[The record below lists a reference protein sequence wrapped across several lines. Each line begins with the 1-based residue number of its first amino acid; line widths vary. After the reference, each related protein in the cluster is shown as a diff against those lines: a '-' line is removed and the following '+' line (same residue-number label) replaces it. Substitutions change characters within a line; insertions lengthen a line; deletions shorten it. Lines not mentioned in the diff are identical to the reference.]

1 MFRKLT
7 LIIIISLAL
16 LFPSRGFAQQNNQHL
31 QQIQNTLDSLSQII
45 PGLNKKVQLSISGV
59 PAQDYL
65 RAIGRANNIS
75 FHIDPSVNFT
85 VNNTFSDV
93 TASNIL
99 LLLAQQY
106 NLDISAT
113 GIIIVIKVHQEQLV
127 VLRPRAKEINVRY
140 RELDNALSMD
150 LSNDSLTAVAK
161 KITTLS
167 GKNIIVPPGL
177 QGKMVTAFISGA
189 SFDVAMDKLAFSNEL
204 KMVKTND
211 SFYLF
216 QPLDDNEQLYVNGD
230 RKTDVKRI
238 FKPINNAPAGNLGL
252 SVQTVGGQKLI
263 SVSSANSGIAE
274 LVRSASQEMGKSYFV
289 YSEIK
294 GTINTINANDLTY
307 ENFLNL
313 VFKGTDYTFNQADG
327 VYLIGDRKLEGLR
340 SHKVVMLQNRSID
353 TVLALVPAEWKRGV
367 EVKEFREQNT
377 LILSGSKPQIEEIA
391 SLIKQ
396 IDVLVPQILIE
407 VTLIDVHKTRRVST
421 GISAGTADSIK
432 TGGTLLPGLDY
443 TFGSKSVNEFLNKV
457 GGIFSTNLGHV
468 TPNFYL
474 NVSALESKNN
484 IDVRSV
490 PKLATL
496 NGHTASLSIGNSVFY
511 KNVTQNLYPSAA
523 TNTSVFTNEYK
534 ESDAN
539 LTISIRPLVSGDDQ
553 VTLGIKIDISDFTSL
568 PTDGSPP
575 PKSTS
580 KFESTIRV
588 HNEDMI
594 VLGGIERT
602 EDSDNS
608 SGVPFLSRI
617 PILKYIFSS
626 KSKTKSKVVTL
637 VFIKPTIIR

>member
-1 MFRKLT
+1 MQ
-7 LIIIISLAL
+7 A
-16 LFPSRGFAQQNNQHL
+16 
-31 QQIQNTLDSLSQII
+31 TLDSLAQFV

-59 PAQDYL
+59 PAPDYL

-85 VNNTFSDV
+85 VNNIFIDV

-113 GIIIVIKVHQEQLV
+113 GVILV
-127 VLRPRAKEINVRY
+127 VKAHPEPVIAFKPATKQINIRY
-140 RELDNALSMD
+140 RDLDNALSMD

-189 SFDVAMDKLAFSNEL
+189 GFDVAMDKLAFSNEL

-263 SVSSANSGIAE
+263 SVSSANAGIAE

-484 IDVRSV
+484 IEVRSV

-539 LTISIRPLVSGDDQ
+539 LTINIRPLVSGDDQ

-580 KFESTIRV
+580 KFESVIRV

-602 EDSDNS
+602 EDADSS
-608 SGVPFLSRI
+608 SGVPLLSRI
-617 PILKYIFSS
+617 PLLKYLFSS
-626 KSKTKSKVVTL
+626 RTKTKAKVVTL

>member
-1 MFRKLT
+1 MYRKLT
-7 LIIIISLAL
+7 LIIIISLT
-16 LFPSRGFAQQNNQHL
+16 LFFPARGIAQQSGPRL
-31 QQIQNTLDSLSQII
+31 QQIQATLDSLAQFV

-59 PAQDYL
+59 PAPDYL

-85 VNNTFSDV
+85 VNNIFIDV

-113 GIIIVIKVHQEQLV
+113 GVILV
-127 VLRPRAKEINVRY
+127 VKAHPEPVIAFKPATKQINIRY
-140 RELDNALSMD
+140 RDLDNALSMD

-189 SFDVAMDKLAFSNEL
+189 GFDVAMDKLAFSNEL

-263 SVSSANSGIAE
+263 SVSSANAGIAE

-484 IDVRSV
+484 IEVRSV

-539 LTISIRPLVSGDDQ
+539 LTINIRPLVSGDDQ

-580 KFESTIRV
+580 KFESVIRV

-602 EDSDNS
+602 EDADSS
-608 SGVPFLSRI
+608 SGVPLLSRI
-617 PILKYIFSS
+617 PLLKYLFSS
-626 KSKTKSKVVTL
+626 RTKTKAKVVTL

>member
-1 MFRKLT
+1 MYRKLT

-16 LFPSRGFAQQNNQHL
+16 LFPSRGFAQQNNQRL
-31 QQIQNTLDSLSQII
+31 QQIQNTLDSLSQVI

-113 GIIIVIKVHQEQLV
+113 GIILVIKAHQEQLV
-127 VLRPRAKEINVRY
+127 VLRPRAKEINIRY
-140 RELDNALSMD
+140 RDLDNALSMD

-161 KITTLS
+161 KITMLS

-289 YSEIK
+289 YSDIK

-313 VFKGTDYTFNQADG
+313 IFKGTDYTFNQAEG

-353 TVLALVPAEWKRGV
+353 TVLAMVPAEWKRGV
-367 EVKEFREQNT
+367 EIKEFREQNT

-407 VTLIDVHKTRRVST
+407 VILIDVRKTRRVAT
-421 GISAGTADSIK
+421 GLAIGTADSVK
-432 TGGTLLPGLDY
+432 TGGSVLPGLDY
-443 TFGSKSVNEFLNKV
+443 TFSSGSVNDFLNKV
-457 GGIFSTNLGHV
+457 GGVFSVNLGHV
-468 TPNFYL
+468 VPSFYL
-474 NVSALESKNN
+474 KIKALEDNN
-484 IDVRSV
+484 NVDVRSV

-539 LTISIRPLVSGDDQ
+539 LTIKIRPMVSGDDQ
-553 VTLGIKIDISDFTSL
+553 VTLGINIDISDFTAI

-580 KFESTIRV
+580 KFESTIRA

-602 EDSDNS
+602 ENSENS
-608 SGVPFLSRI
+608 SGIPLLSRI

-626 KSKTKSKVVTL
+626 KSKTRSKVVTL
-637 VFIKPTIIR
+637 VFIKATIIR